1 MLKMCNRVSLSLVA
15 LLVLSYNM
23 VQAQDKVPLETK
35 LPRPLYTGTPAPF
48 KVANLERPRKGKR
61 PVFKV
66 PEGTINL
73 SAGKS
78 VTSSDDW
85 PVIGEL
91 ELATD
96 GDKDGEEGYY
106 VELGPKL
113 QFVQIDLQ
121 ERAAIYAII
130 VWHYHGQ
137 PRVYHDIIVQI
148 SNDTEFKTGIQT
160 VYNNDHD
167 NSAGLGVGKDK
178 AYLETYEGRL
188 IDANGAV
195 GRYVRLYSKGNT
207 TDSMNHYIEVEV
219 FGSVVQNR
227 M

>member
-1 MLKMCNRVSLSLVA
+1 MFHRINTSIIILFLLSLC
-15 LLVLSYNM
+15 LVH
-23 VQAQDKVPLETK
+23 AEDKVPLETK
-35 LPRPLYTGTPAPF
+35 LPRPLYVGTPAPF
-48 KVANLERPRKGKR
+48 KVANLEKLRKGKR

-73 SAGKS
+73 SAGKT

-113 QFVQIDLQ
+113 QHVQIDLQ
-121 ERAAIYAII
+121 EPAAIYAII

-137 PRVYHDIIVQI
+137 PRVYHDFIVQI
-148 SNDTEFKTGIQT
+148 SNDPDFKTGIKT

-167 NSAGLGVGKDK
+167 NSSGHGIGRDK
-178 AYLETYEGRL
+178 AYVETYEGRL
-188 IDANGAV
+188 IDAKGTV

>member
-1 MLKMCNRVSLSLVA
+1 MFHRFNISLITLFLLSFCLVHA
-15 LLVLSYNM
+15 E
-23 VQAQDKVPLETK
+23 DKVPLETK
-35 LPRPLYTGTPAPF
+35 LPRPLFSGTPAPF
-48 KVANLERPRKGKR
+48 KVDNLERPRKGKR

-73 SAGKS
+73 SAGKT

-91 ELATD
+91 ELTTD

-113 QFVQIDLQ
+113 QYIQIDLQ
-121 ERAAIYAII
+121 EPAAIYAIL
-130 VWHYHGQ
+130 VWHFHGQ

-148 SNDTEFKTGIQT
+148 SNDPEFKTGIQT
-160 VYNNDHD
+160 VYNNDYD
-167 NSAGLGVGKDK
+167 NSAGLGLGKDK
-178 AYLETYEGRL
+178 AYVETYEGRL

-195 GRYVRLYSKGNT
+195 GRYVRLYSNGNT

-219 FGSVVQNR
+219 FGKQSP
-227 M
+227 

>member
-1 MLKMCNRVSLSLVA
+1 MFHHFNISTIILILLSLC
-15 LLVLSYNM
+15 M
-23 VQAQDKVPLETK
+23 VHAEDKVPLETK
-35 LPRPLYTGTPAPF
+35 LPRPLYVGTPAPF

-73 SAGKS
+73 SSGKI
-78 VTSSDDW
+78 VASSDDW

-91 ELATD
+91 ELTTD

-106 VELGPKL
+106 VDLGPKI
-113 QFVQIDLQ
+113 QHVQIDL
-121 ERAAIYAII
+121 EEPAAIYAIL
-130 VWHYHGQ
+130 VWHFHSQ

-148 SNDTEFKTGIQT
+148 SNDPEFKTGIKT

-167 NSAGLGVGKDK
+167 NSAGHGLGKDK
-178 AYLETYEGRL
+178 AYVESYEGRL
-188 IDANGAV
+188 INANGAV
-195 GRYVRLYSKGNT
+195 GRYIRLYSNGNT

-219 FGSVVQNR
+219 FGIPTP
-227 M
+227 

>member
-1 MLKMCNRVSLSLVA
+1 MFHRINTSLITLLLLSLC
-15 LLVLSYNM
+15 LVH
-23 VQAQDKVPLETK
+23 AEDKVPLETK

-48 KVANLERPRKGKR
+48 KVTNLEKPRKGKR

-73 SAGKS
+73 STGKI

-113 QFVQIDLQ
+113 QHVQIDLQ
-121 ERAAIYAII
+121 EPAAIYAII

-137 PRVYHDIIVQI
+137 PRVYHDFIVQI
-148 SNDTEFKTGIQT
+148 SNDPDFKTGIKT

-167 NSAGLGVGKDK
+167 NSSGHGIGKDK
-178 AYLETYEGRL
+178 AYVESFEGRL
-188 IDANGAV
+188 IDAKGAV

-219 FGSVVQNR
+219 FGSVAQNR